1 MRLQAFQSR
10 KTPSYFSSDSV
21 QMQAREEVYYPNSV
35 LNLGALKKGLNSGE
49 NLDLKFTS
57 RMEMTAVARDMK

>member
-1 MRLQAFQSR
+1 MRLQAFQSQ
-10 KTPSYFSSDSV
+10 KIPSYFSSDSV
-21 QMQAREEVYYPNSV
+21 QKQAREETYFPNSA

-57 RMEMTAVARDMK
+57 RMEMIAAAQGMK